1 VQSVNRGCI
10 TISVWCESLLGAKS
24 ALILRLTNSNAILN
38 TQQIAKD
45 AMMSRLERKSP
56 DFLALQFQP
65 LTELHLRK
73 NYPPS
78 QKAANSSWRMNAE
91 RVSTGAVLAMRR
103 IAAFIAN
110 MISAGGCASA
120 GFAEAGALVPPT
132 PVGGAPPEVVKYM

>member
-1 VQSVNRGCI
+1 MQSENRGCI

-56 DFLALQFQP
+56 DFLALQLQP

-73 NYPPS
+73 NY
-78 QKAANSSWRMNAE
+78 QR
-91 RVSTGAVLAMRR
+91 L
-103 IAAFIAN
+103 
-110 MISAGGCASA
+110 
-120 GFAEAGALVPPT
+120 
-132 PVGGAPPEVVKYM
+132 